1 MKNGIYCDSLYYY
14 INEKILLGYITNIL
28 MEAITE
34 IRFNPITQFVHT
46 NLSNS
51 HFLCDK

>member
-1 MKNGIYCDSLYYY
+1 MVFTVILCIIILMK
-14 INEKILLGYITNIL
+14 KILLGYITNIL